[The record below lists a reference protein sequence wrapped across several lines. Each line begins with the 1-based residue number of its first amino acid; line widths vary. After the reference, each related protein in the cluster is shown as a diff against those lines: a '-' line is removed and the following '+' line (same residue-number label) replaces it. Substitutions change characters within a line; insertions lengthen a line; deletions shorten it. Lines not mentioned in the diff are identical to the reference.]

1 MNNSQENLYRLIK
14 PYDSNLLHTSSTMMG
29 GASKCYKELKKTSPI
44 ATNFSIMHMKT
55 NQIYDFDIN
64 NINQNVNQT
73 GGNIA
78 TLSEMEQVRNY
89 VTSLEKRIIDL
100 ENKING
106 NRENIAGGSNGND
119 GNDGNTGNTG
129 NKIGGS
135 VINNHNVEI
144 PMLND
149 APIPPHYPKQHSLN
163 LSRNQPIIMNGGITP
178 PMMNQNMM
186 PNMIN
191 QNMMPNM
198 INQNMMPN
206 MMNPNM
212 MNQNMM
218 PNMMNNNFNH
228 NIARKFI

>member
-78 TLSEMEQVRNY
+78 TLGEMEQLKNY
-89 VTSLEKRIIDL
+89 VSSLEKRIIDL

-106 NRENIAGGSNGND
+106 NNENNANIVVGGA
-119 GNDGNTGNTG
+119 
-129 NKIGGS
+129 S

-149 APIPPHYPKQHSLN
+149 APIPTHLPKQLSSN
-163 LSRNQPIIMNGGITP
+163 LPRNQPIMNGGIAP
-178 PMMNQNMM
+178 PMMK
-186 PNMIN
+186 
-191 QNMMPNM
+191 
-198 INQNMMPN
+198 QNMMPN

-212 MNQNMM
+212 MNPNMM
-218 PNMMNNNFNH
+218 NPNMVNPNMVNPNMMNNTFNH